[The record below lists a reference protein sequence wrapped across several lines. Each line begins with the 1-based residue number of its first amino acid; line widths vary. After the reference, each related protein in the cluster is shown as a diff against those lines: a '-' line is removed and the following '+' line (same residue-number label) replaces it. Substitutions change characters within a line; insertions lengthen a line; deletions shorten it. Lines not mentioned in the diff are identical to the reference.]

1 MPWCPKCKN
10 EYVEGIT
17 VCADCGETLVDSLED
32 REMKPILFGEE
43 EVMYRLC
50 EFLKVN
56 EVKTAEVIYDSKEN
70 TYELFVSGTEE
81 ERAKKVAYVFLREE
95 ELQRKH
101 EENELKEAA
110 RQLEKETSSKTRYH
124 VWEESEAKES
134 KPVYASGVYQKK
146 AERAEEFKS
155 SAITLLLVG
164 ILGIVFLVLNW
175 FGMIPISMGTT
186 TKYLTT
192 GVMGAMFVIF
202 IGIGLNS
209 IKTFKTLSKEGEEES
224 TLEKEILNWCKENLT
239 KESVDADLFEETGEH
254 SEEGMGEE
262 LKYFKRI
269 EKMKEMISGTYI
281 NLEEGFLD
289 KLVDDFYPEIFE

>member
-70 TYELFVSGTEE
+70 TYELFVRGTEE
-81 ERAKKVAYVFLREE
+81 ERAKKVAYVFLRQEQIENGEKKEDTAEE
-95 ELQRKH
+95 K
-101 EENELKEAA
+101 
-110 RQLEKETSSKTRYH
+110 KETK
-124 VWEESEAKES
+124 A
-134 KPVYASGVYQKK
+134 VYASGVYQKK
-146 AERAEEFKS
+146 ADRAEEFKS

-164 ILGIVFLVLNW
+164 ILGIVFLILNW

>member
-17 VCADCGETLVDSLED
+17 VCADCGEALVDSLED
-32 REMKPILFGEE
+32 REKKPILFGEE
-43 EVMYRLC
+43 DVMYRLC
-50 EFLKVN
+50 EFLKAN

-81 ERAKKVAYVFLREE
+81 ERAKQVAYVFLREE
-95 ELQRKH
+95 ERQRNSR
-101 EENELKEAA
+101 ENELKKAA
-110 RQLEKETSSKTRYH
+110 QQSEKETSSKTH
-124 VWEESEAKES
+124 NPAWEESEEKTEQ
-134 KPVYASGVYQKK
+134 KTVGVYQKK

-164 ILGIVFLVLNW
+164 VLGIVFLILNW
-175 FGMIPISMGTT
+175 FGMIPVSMSTT

-192 GVMGAMFVIF
+192 GVMGAMFLIF
-202 IGIGLNS
+202 IGIGFTS
-209 IKTFKTLSKEGEEES
+209 IKTFQTLRKEGEEES

-239 KESVDADLFEETGEH
+239 KESVDEGLFDETGDN
-254 SEEGMGEE
+254 SEENMGEE

-269 EKMKEMISGTYI
+269 EKIKKMISRTYI

-289 KLVDDFYPEIFE
+289 KLVDDFYSEIFE